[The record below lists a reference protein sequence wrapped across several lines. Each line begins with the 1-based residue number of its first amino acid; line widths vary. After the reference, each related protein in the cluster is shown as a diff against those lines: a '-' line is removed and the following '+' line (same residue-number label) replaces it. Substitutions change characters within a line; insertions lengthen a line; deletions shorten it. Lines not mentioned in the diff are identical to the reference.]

1 MLQCRQFRRQFENRG
16 RAGLKNICSLFVQV
30 QASSMP
36 TVISFTPNRDRRSV
50 IIGLKHLLRPTD
62 TVAKP
67 GVLTFDLPAI
77 DDYLPQGGLS
87 LGALHDIVSETAE
100 LPAAFGFAIALISR
114 LARSGPVLIV
124 ISPTTLLSGRIYGHG
139 LNTIGLEPERV
150 LLAEAGDQIQAYW
163 VIEEALKSKAPA
175 AIAAIAGADP
185 DLKTSRR
192 LHLAAGKAG
201 LPLLL
206 LKPGAKGKASAAM
219 TRWRIGAAQAAR
231 DRFGL
236 LKAWRWRLVLER
248 CRNGRPGEWS
258 VEFDHDTHRFSLA
271 HAMADR
277 TFPQSAVVQS
287 LARRSG

>member
-1 MLQCRQFRRQFENRG
+1 MLQCSNS
-16 RAGLKNICSLFVQV
+16 AGSSRTEEGLDSKAFVLYLFK
-30 QASSMP
+30 SPRPPPMP

-50 IIGLKHLLRPTD
+50 IFGLKHLLRPTD

-150 LLAEAGDQIQAYW
+150 LLAEAGD
-163 VIEEALKSKAPA
+163 
-175 AIAAIAGADP
+175 
-185 DLKTSRR
+185 
-192 LHLAAGKAG
+192 
-201 LPLLL
+201 
-206 LKPGAKGKASAAM
+206 
-219 TRWRIGAAQAAR
+219 
-231 DRFGL
+231 
-236 LKAWRWRLVLER
+236 
-248 CRNGRPGEWS
+248 
-258 VEFDHDTHRFSLA
+258 
-271 HAMADR
+271 
-277 TFPQSAVVQS
+277 
-287 LARRSG
+287 